1 MAYDAD
7 FRQDGLK
14 EIHMASS
21 PTSIPTVPS
30 IPPAEDKGLKR
41 KADEIADS
49 EDDEGQVD
57 SEDDL
62 GVLDEFLGDNY
73 ESELERFA

>member
-1 MAYDAD
+1 M
-7 FRQDGLK
+7 
-14 EIHMASS
+14 
-21 PTSIPTVPS
+21 
-30 IPPAEDKGLKR
+30 KR